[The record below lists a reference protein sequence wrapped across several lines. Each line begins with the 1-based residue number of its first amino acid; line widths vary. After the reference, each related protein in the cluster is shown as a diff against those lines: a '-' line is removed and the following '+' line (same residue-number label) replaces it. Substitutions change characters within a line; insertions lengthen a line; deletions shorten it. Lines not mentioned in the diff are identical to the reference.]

1 MKKSAWRKR
10 NWDQWTF
17 WKKVRHILAVIGSL
31 LTVIAMFLVTAYIVL
46 VIFGLA
52 GFLMKIRDFFL
63 LELMHTIF
71 G

>member
-1 MKKSAWRKR
+1 MKKSAWLKR
-10 NWDQWTF
+10 NWDRWTF
-17 WKKVRHILAVIGSL
+17 WKKVRHVFAVIGAL
-31 LTVIAMFLVTAYIVL
+31 LTTVAMFLVTAYVVL

-52 GFLMKIRDFFL
+52 DFIIKVRDFLL